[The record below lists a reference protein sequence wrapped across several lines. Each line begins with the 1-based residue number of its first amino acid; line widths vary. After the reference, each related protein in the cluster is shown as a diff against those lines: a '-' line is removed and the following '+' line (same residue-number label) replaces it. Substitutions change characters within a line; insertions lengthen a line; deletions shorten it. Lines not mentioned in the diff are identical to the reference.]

1 VPLGT
6 STSLTLLPGEG
17 FSVHGAVAELAFATD
32 DSDRCTRVVANAPLL
47 GNGDDDQ
54 CSMAVPVTTFTYEE
68 LASAGFLTRILEFE
82 KGTSN
87 NDAGCQGNLL
97 IEIQVE

>member
-1 VPLGT
+1 LFNVPLGT
-6 STSLTLLPGEG
+6 STSLTLLPGQG
-17 FSVHGAVAELAFATD
+17 FSVHGAVAELDVTACAT
-32 DSDRCTRVVANAPLL
+32 VVLNEPRL
-47 GNGDDDQ
+47 GSGDDDQ
-54 CSMAVPVTTFTYEE
+54 CSMSVPVTTFTYEE

-87 NDAGCQGNLL
+87 NQSGCQGNLL